1 VRLKEIRLYGFKTFA
16 ERTCIDVDSSIVALV
31 GPNGCGKSNLVDAI
45 LWALGESSPRVLRG
59 QSSTDVIFAG
69 SAKRKALGF
78 AEVILTF
85 DNEDGTLPVPTA
97 EVTVGRRVD
106 RSGESTYTINGKV
119 CRQKDIYDLFAGTG
133 LGRTGYAVVNQ
144 NDVAAALF
152 ASAQERRV
160 WIDEAAGIQRYR
172 TRKAEAL
179 KRLEATLHHLQRV
192 TDVINELERQLEP
205 LRAEAEVARVY
216 REKREA
222 LQKLESGVLIQE
234 CAQLNQEIALAQ
246 ESIAQKRRS
255 AGDLRERA
263 DVAESRLQQLV
274 AESRSLDA
282 ELEKLQNEF
291 QQQLQAVERAEARR
305 AVAQQRLQDLLEMR
319 WSTEEVQRA
328 ASEQRRLLAE
338 AIADV
343 TKHIQREEEKISLLS
358 QVLLETETRSVE
370 SERKVA
376 ELNRALAAAK
386 DAEKRRLAQEVE
398 ERHAKHVQEKLK
410 TPLGQWGTSLERLF
424 ASLQDTLG
432 RTTRVRRILEESQR
446 EHYSPAVA
454 EAKEQV
460 AHLEV
465 GIEGILAE
473 LQQAIQDLKDLLASL
488 EASLPSPERS
498 LEAPED
504 VPSLS
509 LDQLESERN
518 SALKEMLAS
527 QADAGQARRA
537 LEDSRERL
545 KAFQDR
551 LAQLQSQLDRVSLQG
566 PSTADDDWEMAK
578 ASAEASVADTA
589 REVLR
594 EKEVYERCEE
604 KLESARRRRQELQAE
619 MEALREQV
627 SRQREEARLL
637 EQMAYEEDIKRARA
651 ETRRSAL
658 LARLLE
664 EFSVSESE
672 VEERARSLD
681 LPPDAPRI
689 AARLRREIR
698 ELGDVNTGAVEAYE
712 RLHERYEILCRE
724 REDVLKAK
732 KELDQSV
739 EELDR
744 VTRDAFAETFEKVNQ
759 AFREMFCYF
768 FGGGD
773 ARLVLT
779 NPESLLETGVDIEVV
794 VPGKKTQ
801 RLELLSGGERA
812 LAACALVFAL
822 LKVRPSPVVILD
834 ELDAPMDV
842 TNVERFVQVIHEFS
856 ARSQFIVV
864 THNPVTIYGSPVW
877 YGISMQEPG
886 VSTVVPYRDGNS
898 PLRVGE
904 GEGSSVQSVPSASR
918 AGS

>member
-1 VRLKEIRLYGFKTFA
+1 MRLKEIRLYGFKTFA
-16 ERTCIDVDSSIVALV
+16 ERTCIDLDSSLVTLV
-31 GPNGCGKSNLVDAI
+31 GPNGCGKSNLIDAI

-69 SAKRKALGF
+69 STKRKALGF
-78 AEVILTF
+78 AEVVLTF

-119 CRQKDIYDLFAGTG
+119 CRQKDVYELFAGTG

-192 TDVINELERQLEP
+192 SDVISELERQLEP
-205 LRAEAEVARVY
+205 LKAEAEIARRY

-222 LQKLESGVLIQE
+222 LRQLESGVLIKE
-234 CAQLNQEIALAQ
+234 CTELDEEIKLAQ
-246 ESIAQKRRS
+246 EGISQRRRS
-255 AGDLRERA
+255 AFELREMA
-263 DVAESRLQQLV
+263 DTAESRLQQLI
-274 AESRSLDA
+274 EELRSADA
-282 ELEKLQNEF
+282 ELEKLQKEF
-291 QQQLQAVERAEARR
+291 QQRLQAVERAEARR
-305 AVAQQRLQDLLEMR
+305 AVAQQRLQDLLELR
-319 WSTEEVQRA
+319 WSNEEVQRA
-328 ASEQRRLLAE
+328 ASERRQILLE

-343 TKHIQREEEKISLLS
+343 SKHIQREEEKISLLS
-358 QVLLETETRSVE
+358 QVLLETERRAVE
-370 SERKVA
+370 CERRVA
-376 ELNRALAAAK
+376 ELSRTLASAR
-386 DAEKRRLAQEVE
+386 DAERRRLVKEIEA
-398 ERHAKHVQEKLK
+398 RHAEQI
-410 TPLGQWGTSLERLF
+410 LERLV
-424 ASLQDTLG
+424 APLHQCEEDLQRLLVSLSDAFG
-432 RTTRVRRILEESQR
+432 RAARIRHILDESQR
-446 EHYSPAVA
+446 EHYNPVVA
-454 EAKEQV
+454 EAREQV
-460 AHLEV
+460 LHLEV
-465 GIEGILAE
+465 GMEGIIAE
-473 LQQAIQDLKDLLASL
+473 IQQGIQALKDLIANLHSTLQPTEEVPEDHGDVPIPSL
-488 EASLPSPERS
+488 E
-498 LEAPED
+498 
-504 VPSLS
+504 V
-509 LDQLESERN
+509 LESERN
-518 SALKEMLAS
+518 SALTEMLAS
-527 QADAGQARRA
+527 KADAGQARKA
-537 LEDSRERL
+537 LEESQQRL
-545 KAFQDR
+545 KEFQNR
-551 LAQLQSQLDRVSLQG
+551 LGQLQSHLEALAHEG
-566 PSTADDDWEMAK
+566 LPGGADDWAMAK
-578 ASAEASVADTA
+578 VSAEAEVAESI
-589 REVLR
+589 REVQQ
-594 EKEVYERCEE
+594 EKESYARCEQA
-604 KLESARRRRQELQAE
+604 LEEARRRRQGLQSE
-619 MEALREQV
+619 IEHLREEIA
-627 SRQREEARLL
+627 RQREEARLL

-651 ETRRSAL
+651 ETRRSAI

-664 EFSVSESE
+664 EFSIGESE

-681 LPPDAPRI
+681 LPPDASRI
-689 AARLRREIR
+689 ASRLRREIR

-712 RLHERYEILCRE
+712 RLYERYEILCKE
-724 REDVLKAK
+724 RGDVLSAK

-744 VTRDAFAETFEKVNQ
+744 VTRSAFAETFEKVNE

-773 ARLVLT
+773 ARLILT
-779 NPESLLETGVDIEVV
+779 NPESLLETGVDIEVI

-834 ELDAPMDV
+834 ELDAPLDA
-842 TNVERFVQVIHEFS
+842 TNVERFVQVVHDFS

-864 THNPVTIYGSPVW
+864 THNPITIYGSPVW

-886 VSTVVPYRDGNS
+886 VSTIIPYRDGDS
-898 PLRVGE
+898 RLKTMTA
-904 GEGSSVQSVPSASR
+904 EGSSVGSAPSTTR